1 MEGCSQT
8 TTEVIGMDAHSRK
21 LALCLMRRE
30 GGKLVKVKTVATTLD
45 ALEGTYRK
53 QMPPGALT
61 VLEASTNSFCIAA
74 RLKALG
80 FDAKVL
86 NADVLSGLSRQDR
99 VNDRIDAEN
108 LARAYL
114 RYGSELRV
122 VYTPTERGIDMR
134 ETFFAYRDAR
144 KDTTRAANRIWSFCS
159 RHGFD
164 VDRKIG
170 KKRCAEI
177 VANAKASGL
186 SAPVVGR
193 VEGLVKDWTDAVA
206 RCAGRE
212 KAIVRAVAANADM
225 TRLLQV
231 PGIRFIGAF
240 AIVAFVED
248 IRRFES
254 PKKFV
259 SYVGLNPS
267 VCGSGASSP
276 CSAGTSS
283 WTIRFPAGT
292 GRPSPRA
299 NSHCSR
305 ARPGLRPSAPQV
317 MNLPWISLKTIVLVF
332 TDICQN
338 GRSRRSRFVLML
350 DKPHRCVLCG

>member
-1 MEGCSQT
+1 MNPLYNIRC
-8 TTEVIGMDAHSRK
+8 
-21 LALCLMRRE
+21 ALRTFFVGL
-30 GGKLVKVKTVATTLD
+30 
-45 ALEGTYRK
+45 
-53 QMPPGALT
+53 
-61 VLEASTNSFCIAA
+61 
-74 RLKALG
+74 
-80 FDAKVL
+80 
-86 NADVLSGLSRQDR
+86 DVLSGLSRQDR

-350 DKPHRCVLCG
+350 DKPHRCVLCGKNLLPSQTPISKKRKQPAACCV

>member
-1 MEGCSQT
+1 MKGVWKS
-8 TTEVIGMDAHSRK
+8 VSYWSMIRK
-21 LALCLMRRE
+21 AGE
-30 GGKLVKVKTVATTLD
+30 LVTHPLSAWETSDKNTGPTARHF
-45 ALEGTYRK
+45 AW
-53 QMPPGALT
+53 MPA
-61 VLEASTNSFCIAA
+61 
-74 RLKALG
+74 
-80 FDAKVL
+80 
-86 NADVLSGLSRQDR
+86 
-99 VNDRIDAEN
+99 
-108 LARAYL
+108 
-114 RYGSELRV
+114 

-350 DKPHRCVLCG
+350 DKPHRCVLGVPFVAFVLISPPRRKRQRGPRAFAHGPRLWFELALGELLTRRQPGRTWPCRR